1 MSPAAVP
8 SPPVRPPA
16 RPPSARPPSRAQQNP
31 SLCHRSPDAR
41 GTDKQTNRTSA
52 VALRP
57 DTFEGMRFEITRP
70 LNQNFFLTHSLFLGN
85 MEAQGGPGGRSVKL
99 PTGQYEFG
107 ANVIGERH
115 FVLGRVTTDGRLSAR
130 VMAAPADWL
139 AAKLHVNVAA
149 PGVGGGEEGG
159 GGGAGQQQANF
170 MLDVDARGADW
181 NGQVKL
187 GSPSFYGLNYLQSV
201 TPELALGGE
210 IFYLAGNLKSGVGV
224 AARHAGE
231 KHAATAQVATT
242 GIVNLTYAHRV
253 TDKVTLA
260 SEFMWSLASRE
271 ATATVGY
278 DCALR
283 QARLRGKV
291 DTAGVVSCLVEER
304 FAPGIN
310 FLLSAELD
318 HPGRNYRFG
327 FGFTCGE

>member
-1 MSPAAVP
+1 M
-8 SPPVRPPA
+8 
-16 RPPSARPPSRAQQNP
+16 
-31 SLCHRSPDAR
+31 
-41 GTDKQTNRTSA
+41 
-52 VALRP
+52 ALRP
-57 DTFEGMRFEITRP
+57 ETFEGMRFEITRP

-85 MEAQGGPGGRSVKL
+85 VEAQGGPGGRSVKL

-130 VMAAPADWL
+130 VMAAPTDWL
-139 AAKLHVNVAA
+139 AAKLHVNAAA
-149 PGVGGGEEGG
+149 PSGG
-159 GGGAGQQQANF
+159 GGGGGPGGGGGGDEGSQANY
-170 MLDVDARGADW
+170 MLDLDARGADW

-201 TPELALGGE
+201 TPGLALGGE

-224 AARHAGE
+224 AARHCGE

-283 QARLRGKV
+283 QARLRGKI
-291 DTAGVVSCLVEER
+291 DTSGVASCLVEER
-304 FAPGIN
+304 FAPGIS